1 MKKVAINGFG
11 RIGRLFF
18 RRLLESGSNLEV
30 VAVNDLTDAKTLAHL
45 LKFDTA
51 FGRLNATV
59 EAKEGAIIVNGKEI
73 KVTAERDPEN
83 LPWAELGIDLVVE
96 STGFFTKREGA
107 EKHLKAGAKKVVVSA
122 PSDKDVKTVVY
133 NVNHDILDA
142 NDTVISAASCTTNSL
157 APMVKVLVDEFGIK
171 SGYMTTIHAYTGDQR
186 LQDAP
191 HKDLRRARAAA
202 SNMVPTSTGAAK
214 AIGLVVPEAS
224 GKLDGIAVRVPLLT
238 GSLVDLSVFLE
249 KQPTVEE
256 LNAAMKKAAN
266 ETMKYE
272 TDEIVSSDIINS
284 TFGSIFDSA
293 LTTVKPTPEGNLYK
307 LFSWYDNEMSYVSQL
322 VRTVVHFANLKK

>member
-1 MKKVAINGFG
+1 
-11 RIGRLFF
+11 
-18 RRLLESGSNLEV
+18 
-30 VAVNDLTDAKTLAHL
+30 
-45 LKFDTA
+45 
-51 FGRLNATV
+51 
-59 EAKEGAIIVNGKEI
+59 
-73 KVTAERDPEN
+73 
-83 LPWAELGIDLVVE
+83 
-96 STGFFTKREGA
+96 
-107 EKHLKAGAKKVVVSA
+107 
-122 PSDKDVKTVVY
+122 
-133 NVNHDILDA
+133 
-142 NDTVISAASCTTNSL
+142 
-157 APMVKVLVDEFGIK
+157 MVKVLVDEFGIK

-272 TDEIVSSDIINS
+272 TDEIVSSDIVNS

-307 LFSWYDNEMSYVSQL
+307 LFSW
-322 VRTVVHFANLKK
+322 